1 MSWCRRPEAG
11 KARAASPSCI
21 SFRCV
26 STRKTLRSIALRPGL
41 PLGLFVSGAVLL
53 LLARFHRVPAP
64 VPDRLYAYDD
74 HTTGGRSR
82 VLEVRP
88 VPGGWRLVFSLQPNA
103 AGYCGLGLAFGNGDT
118 AFRDLSRLRNLE
130 FKLRNPASRTV
141 KVIALAHDP
150 KLTRPS
156 IPLSYRFSEARLGTQ
171 PEGMQAVPARDFA
184 IATWW
189 LDQGFVPVSDTALR
203 FDRLHALEFQVLGS
217 GTSSRPD
224 TLEILAPKLWLG
236 NPLPWKT
243 SLALWL
249 AGLVSLGLLQRRRLT
264 VPATAQPLVA
274 AAPTENVPPPV
285 PTTMRSES
293 QLQRERLVEW
303 LRAHYNDSELD
314 ADTVAKGCGIPR
326 DRLATLLKEGYGM
339 AFKPFLNEL
348 RLTEAAR
355 LLHETDRSISE
366 IAFAVGYNS
375 HTHFTRVFRE
385 RYRTTPGEWRE
396 AAPPEAPGS
405 ASNG

>member
-1 MSWCRRPEAG
+1 
-11 KARAASPSCI
+11 
-21 SFRCV
+21 
-26 STRKTLRSIALRPGL
+26 LRSIALRPGL
-41 PLGLFVSGAVLL
+41 PLGLFASGAVLL
-53 LLARFHRVPAP
+53 LQARFHRAPAP

-88 VPGGWRLVFSLQPNA
+88 VPGGWRLVYSLQPGA
-103 AGYCGLGLAFGNGDT
+103 AGYCGLGLAYGSGDT
-118 AFRDLSRLRNLE
+118 CFRDLSRLRSLE
-130 FKLRNPASRTV
+130 FRLRNPASRTV

-150 KLTRPS
+150 KLTRS
-156 IPLSYRFSEARLGTQ
+156 SVPLSHRFSEARLGTR
-171 PEGMQAVPARDFA
+171 PEGMQDLPARDFA

-189 LDQGFVPVSDTALR
+189 LDQGLVPASDTARR
-203 FDRLHALEFQVLGS
+203 FERLHALEFQVLGS
-217 GTSSRPD
+217 GSPSRPD
-224 TLEILAPKLWLG
+224 TLDILAPKLWLG

-243 SLALWL
+243 TLALWL
-249 AGLVSLGLLQRRRLT
+249 AGILSLTLLRRRPRAT
-264 VPATAQPLVA
+264 PATAPVPATT
-274 AAPTENVPPPV
+274 APTENVPPPV
-285 PTTMRSES
+285 PTAMRSES

-355 LLHETDRSISE
+355 LLRETDRSISE

-396 AAPPEAPGS
+396 AAVPEAPGS
-405 ASNG
+405 TSDD